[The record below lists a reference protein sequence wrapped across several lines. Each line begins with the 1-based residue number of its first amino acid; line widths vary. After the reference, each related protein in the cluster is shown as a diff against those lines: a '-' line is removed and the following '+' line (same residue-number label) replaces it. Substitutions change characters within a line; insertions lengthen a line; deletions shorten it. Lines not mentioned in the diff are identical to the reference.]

1 MLTVL
6 KQFLQ
11 RESLPD
17 SYANDAIRYYLP
29 LITRLEKDLAIAS
42 QPYLLGISGAQG
54 TGKSTLASLLASLL
68 TGKGY
73 KVVQLSIDDFY
84 LSRARRQV
92 LADNMHPLFA
102 TRGVP
107 GTHDIEL
114 ALNVIRQLQAES
126 LEQPIA
132 IPRFNK
138 ATDDPYPES
147 EWQIVTG
154 ARDIIILEGW
164 FVGAK
169 PQQGAELKIPLN
181 ALESNEDAHGIWRS
195 YVNKQLGGLYQK
207 LFEQLDSLILL
218 KAPSFE
224 QVYHWRCLQERK
236 LAATHPPSSNQLMN
250 TQQIQQFIQHFER
263 LSKHCME
270 SLSTTAYIVFELD
283 EQHRIKTQKNNP

>member
-1 MLTVL
+1 
-6 KQFLQ
+6 
-11 RESLPD
+11 
-17 SYANDAIRYYLP
+17 
-29 LITRLEKDLAIAS
+29 
-42 QPYLLGISGAQG
+42 
-54 TGKSTLASLLASLL
+54 
-68 TGKGY
+68 
-73 KVVQLSIDDFY
+73 
-84 LSRARRQV
+84 
-92 LADNMHPLFA
+92 LFA